1 MRSDSSPGRAGL
13 RARLAVVAAVLAA
26 ALAAASCAGRE
37 LVRQYE
43 YEEEIYL
50 SLDGSATI
58 YVNASLPALA
68 SLRGLPVPTNPD
80 ARVDRPAVRAL
91 YSSPVTKVTRVS
103 AWRRFGRR
111 FVQVRVDVDDV
122 TRLGSAA
129 PFSWSTYSIARRDNL
144 VIYRQVMGHPAGG
157 PVGNVGWNGSELTAV
172 RLHLPS
178 RIRYHNAG
186 ADNLRRG
193 NILVWEQSLSER
205 QAGKPL
211 DIEARVEQTSIL
223 YSTLILFAVSGALA
237 LSLLALIVAW
247 VVRRGRAAAKAEAGS
262 PPKA

>member
-1 MRSDSSPGRAGL
+1 MRFGSSPRF
-13 RARLAVVAAVLAA
+13 ARLTIVAAFLVAVVGAA
-26 ALAAASCAGRE
+26 ACGSRE

-43 YEEEIYL
+43 YEEEIFL

-68 SLRGLPVPTNPD
+68 NLRGLPVPTSPD

-91 YSSPVTKVTRVS
+91 YTTPVTRVTRVS
-103 AWRRFGRR
+103 TWRRFGRR
-111 FVQVRVDVDDV
+111 FVQVRVDVDDI

-129 PFSWSTYSIARRDNL
+129 PFAWSTYSMARRDNL
-144 VIYRQVMGHPAGG
+144 VIYRQVMGNAAGA
-157 PVGNVGWNGSELTAV
+157 PVGNVGWSGSELTAV

-186 ADNLRRG
+186 AENLRRG
-193 NILVWEQSLSER
+193 NILVWEQSLPER

-211 DIEARVEQTSIL
+211 EIEARVEQTSIL
-223 YSTLILFAVSGALA
+223 YSTLILFAVSGAVA
-237 LSLLALIVAW
+237 LSLLALIIAW
-247 VVRRGRAAAKAEAGS
+247 VVRRGRIAATTGAGS